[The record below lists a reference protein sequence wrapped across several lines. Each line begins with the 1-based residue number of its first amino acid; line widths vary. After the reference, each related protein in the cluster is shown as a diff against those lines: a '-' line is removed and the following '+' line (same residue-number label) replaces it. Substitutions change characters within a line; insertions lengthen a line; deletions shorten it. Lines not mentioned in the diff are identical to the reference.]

1 MSIDVS
7 ADKGRV
13 LQGTVVSDKMQ
24 KTVVVKVDRRVKHA
38 LYSKIITRSTKYH
51 VHDEDGICKMGDIV
65 RIRETRPISKR
76 KSWTLLNVVG
86 DEK

>member
-1 MSIDVS
+1 MSVDVS
-7 ADKGRV
+7 ADNGRV

-38 LYSKIITRSTKYH
+38 LYSKIITRCTKYH
-51 VHDEDGICKMGDIV
+51 VHDEDGICKMGDKV

-86 DEK
+86 DET